1 MATTV
6 TVVVQI
12 PDGDSMSPRDVITL
26 ADALRRTA
34 QEIAPRAA
42 TLTNVAA
49 APAAPTVVIDL
60 RARQVLLDGADIDLS
75 FTEFEVL
82 AQLVARARSVVA
94 RSELLTIA
102 DAAESAQSAGR
113 RIDVHVSR
121 IRAKLGRYAST
132 SPRSAVPGTDSTR
145 TVGSAWWR
153 RNYLKMRRR
162 ACRRERRSAA
172 IPLPA
177 SPTGWSTRVTPAT
190 E

>member
-1 MATTV
+1 MTTTV

-42 TLTNVAA
+42 TLTNVAT
-49 APAAPTVVIDL
+49 APAAPSVVIDM
-60 RARQVLLDGADIDLS
+60 RARQVLLDGTDIDLS

-82 AQLVARARSVVA
+82 AQLVTRARSVVA

-121 IRAKLGRYAST
+121 IRAKLGRYASIVST
-132 SPRSAVPGTDSTR
+132 VRGAGYRFDPDRRIRVVEKELTQDATARLSA
-145 TVGSAWWR
+145 
-153 RNYLKMRRR
+153 
-162 ACRRERRSAA
+162 
-172 IPLPA
+172 
-177 SPTGWSTRVTPAT
+177 
-190 E
+190 